1 MSLYDGLKDVISI
14 AQKADNVEL
23 YRQLLDLSAEALDMQ
38 NQINILTKENHELKN
53 ELSKEKSIQRH
64 IDGNY
69 ITLKDDDLQIKYCA
83 TCWGS
88 ERKLIQLRKDIDKNS
103 HHSCPVCQNNWLKAR
118 NSGK

>member
-38 NQINILTKENHELKN
+38 NHELKN